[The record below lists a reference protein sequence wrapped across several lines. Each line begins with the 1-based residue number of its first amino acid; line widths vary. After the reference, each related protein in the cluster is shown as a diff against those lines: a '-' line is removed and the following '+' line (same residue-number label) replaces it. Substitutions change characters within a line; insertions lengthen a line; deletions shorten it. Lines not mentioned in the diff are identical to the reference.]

1 MNQLLVCS
9 ACSSSGSSDSHSKD
23 CSAHSKISIPV
34 IQIGKHISTMTIF
47 KLVVGPNS
55 SLNPGKA
62 FFSWILSK
70 RTCLWPLCQIADIKQ
85 LLDEYLSTYYRYFEK
100 FNGSCEWRI
109 YRLFDLAQLSWYW
122 LFDFLYYISIYPNE
136 TLKALSS
143 GWSRVSFLV
152 RDPRTWYNIFYSNKI
167 FVNSGLW
174 LRVWQACGKVINW
187 MNCC

>member
-34 IQIGKHISTMTIF
+34 IQVRKHISTMTIF
-47 KLVVGPNS
+47 KLIVGPNS
-55 SLNPGKA
+55 PLNPGKA

-85 LLDEYLSTYYRYFEK
+85 LLDEYLSTYYLYFEK

-136 TLKALSS
+136 TSLRKSHQLNELLLK
-143 GWSRVSFLV
+143 WKV
-152 RDPRTWYNIFYSNKI
+152 KI
-167 FVNSGLW
+167 LNFVNSG
-174 LRVWQACGKVINW
+174 ANW
-187 MNCC
+187 PCPKWAVR